1 MLKPNEPMIESR
13 SSTQN
18 ILRLSASSIID
29 FALPPACAF
38 CTRDLQNDFEAT
50 VDGISLCGRC
60 RKQFTSDER
69 SPCFRCGMPVGPH
82 VDTQDGCSECRHRD
96 YRFSQ
101 VIRLGVYD
109 DSLRTACIRGK
120 SRGAEALA
128 GAMAALLCQKLQQ
141 ELAEFAPDIIVPVPQ
156 YWLHWFTRPHHQAL
170 TIAEVLGEQL
180 KCLCDERLVRK
191 TRRTIDQSS
200 LPRAK
205 RLTNLKQAYAVQTKH
220 KLKGQRVLIVDDILT
235 TGTTSNELAKVLRKA
250 GASDVA
256 VAVIA
261 VVP

>member
-1 MLKPNEPMIESR
+1 MPKSDAQISESR
-13 SSTQN
+13 PSTQKK
-18 ILRLSASSIID
+18 LRVAVSSIVD

-50 VDGISLCGRC
+50 VDGIALCDRC
-60 RKQFTSDER
+60 RKNFTSDER
-69 SPCFRCGMPVGPH
+69 SPCFKCGMPVGPY
-82 VDTQDGCSECRHRD
+82 VDTRDGCPECIRRD
-96 YRFSQ
+96 FRFNR
-101 VIRLGVYD
+101 VIRLGVYE

-128 GAMAALLCQKLQQ
+128 AGMASLLWKKQHQ
-141 ELAEFAPDIIVPVPQ
+141 ELDDFAPDIIVPVPQ
-156 YWLHWFTRPHHQAL
+156 FWLHWFTRPHHQAL
-170 TIAEVLGEQL
+170 TMAEVLGERL
-180 KCLCDERLVRK
+180 NCPCDERLVRK

-205 RLTNLKQAYAVQTKH
+205 RLTNLRQAYAVRPKY

-235 TGTTSNELAKVLRKA
+235 TGTTSNELAKVIRKA